1 MPPCAVPPML
11 FLILDTIAAR
21 ARLVLPVGL
30 VLGILG
36 GLVAPDL
43 APALQGLVA
52 PVVVAL
58 LFLGV
63 LRLGPEG
70 VRAGLY
76 GWRGGVIAVLAL
88 QLALPVAAV
97 LGGQAI
103 GLGGVVL
110 AGVVLVLAAAP
121 ITGSPNLAILSGASG
136 AVALR
141 QLVLGTALLPL
152 TALPA
157 FLLMPGW
164 GAPQEVV
171 VIVARL
177 LVLIGLAG
185 GLGLWLRHRGIV
197 GGDPRSLRAI
207 DGLATLL
214 LAVIVIA
221 LMGAVGPALLS
232 GSGAWIMLAGVLAL
246 GFGLQAGVL
255 VVMHK
260 RAPLVEVASLSQA
273 AGNRN
278 IALFLGV
285 LPASVAADLFV
296 FIGLYQIPM
305 YLTPLVMGWV
315 YRRMEP

>member
-171 VIVARL
+171 VIVLRL

-207 DGLATLL
+207 DGLATML

>member
-1 MPPCAVPPML
+1 ML
-11 FLILDTIAAR
+11 FTALDFIAGR

-30 VLGILG
+30 VFGIG
-36 GLVAPDL
+36 AGLVAPEL
-43 APALQGLVA
+43 ALGLQAMVA
-52 PVVVAL
+52 PVVVTL

-70 VRAGLY
+70 VRAGLQ
-76 GWRGGVIAVLAL
+76 GWRGGLVAVLAL
-88 QLALPVAAV
+88 QLVLPLLAILGALA
-97 LGGQAI
+97 L
-103 GLGGVVL
+103 GLGGVFL

-152 TALPA
+152 TALPV

-164 GAPQEVV
+164 GAPREVM
-171 VIVARL
+171 VIVLRL
-177 LVLIGLAG
+177 LVLIALAG
-185 GLGLWLRHRGIV
+185 VLGLWLRKRGFV
-197 GGDPRSLRAI
+197 GGDARSLRCI
-207 DGLATLL
+207 DGFATLL

-221 LMGAVGPALLS
+221 LMGAVGPALATQAS
-232 GSGAWIMLAGVLAL
+232 AWGLMVLVLAL
-246 GFGLQAGVL
+246 GFGLQLGALLALRGHV
-255 VVMHK
+255 
-260 RAPLVEVASLSQA
+260 PLTEAAALGQA

-285 LPASVAADLFV
+285 LPAGLAADLFL

-305 YLTPLVMGWV
+305 YLTPVVMGWV
-315 YRRMEP
+315 YGRMGLAQGSG

>member
-171 VIVARL
+171 VIVLRL

>member
-152 TALPA
+152 TALPV